1 MRAWS
6 HYRILSSQWKSYND
20 GIYKDV
26 HVTIIGP
33 GLDSDYICILI
44 AKIYNVGES
53 SLIIMYSD
61 QE

>member
-1 MRAWS
+1 M
-6 HYRILSSQWKSYND
+6 HGHITGFCPHIKKSYND

-33 GLDSDYICILI
+33 GLYSDYVLSLLN
-44 AKIYNVGES
+44 KIYNVGES
-53 SLIIMYSD
+53 SLIIMYAD